1 MPEDEI
7 GLIRDGYDAINRGD
21 FEAVSELFDPDAEV
35 VSSGVFLDPGAV
47 YQGVIAAQAFI
58 ANLRDAFDELEYVV
72 KDIREGSDGRYLVS
86 VRLRG
91 RGRTS
96 GIEADTPMHHVI
108 TVRGGRVARIL
119 AIADETEARRAA
131 GLSD

>member
-21 FEAVSELFDPDAEV
+21 FESVSGLFHPDAEI

-47 YQGVIAAQAFI
+47 YQGAIAAQTFI
-58 ANLRDAFDELEYVV
+58 ENLRDAFDELEYVV
-72 KDIREGSDGRYLVS
+72 KDIREGSEGRYLVS
-86 VRLRG
+86 IRLRG

-96 GIEADTPMHHVI
+96 GIEADTPMHHVLSL
-108 TVRGGRVARIL
+108 RDGRVMRVQ
-119 AIADETEARRAA
+119 AIADEAEARRAA